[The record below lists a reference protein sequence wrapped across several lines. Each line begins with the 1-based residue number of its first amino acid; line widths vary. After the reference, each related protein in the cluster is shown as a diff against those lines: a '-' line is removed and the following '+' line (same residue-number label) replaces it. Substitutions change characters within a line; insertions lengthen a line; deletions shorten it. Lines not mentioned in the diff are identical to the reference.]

1 MNIFTV
7 SLFGHRRITNPYE
20 IETALAEEVRT
31 LIRSKEYVEFL
42 VGRSGEFD
50 LLAASVIRQTRN
62 ALDFGNAF
70 LVLVLPYM
78 TEEYRENS
86 ATLENYYDE
95 IQICGESADCHFKSA
110 YQIRNRLMVDRSDLV
125 ICCIEHQ
132 SGGAFKTVKYA
143 EKQNKRVINLVEG
156 K

>member
-7 SLFGHRRITNPYE
+7 SLFGHRQITNPYE

-42 VGRSGEFD
+42 VGRNGEFD

-62 ALDFGNAF
+62 ALDFGNNA
-70 LVLVLPYM
+70 LILVLPYM

-95 IQICGESADCHFKSA
+95 IEICGESAERHFKSA
-110 YQIRNRLMVDRSDLV
+110 FRVRNHIMIDRSDLV
-125 ICCIEHQ
+125 ICCVSHK
-132 SGGAFKTVKYA
+132 SGGERFKQFNTRK
-143 EKQNKRVINLVEG
+143 NKIKGL
-156 K
+156 